1 MADEHRQWH
10 EGSWEGGGSEPRLE
24 GRARAPRD
32 SVGRL
37 LRQAREHHGH
47 DLPTVAQILRIRL
60 AYLEAIEAGRFDEL
74 PGATY
79 AVGFVR
85 SYANYLDLDEQEVVR
100 RFKEEVAGI
109 DNAQELHFP
118 KPVNEGKVPG
128 GAVLLVSL
136 VLIAAAYGG
145 WYYMTSHGRSV
156 SDLVPAVPDRLK
168 ELVGDEEPTSVA
180 EGEVEG
186 AGPELETPAT
196 GEARVATRAD
206 PAQPAAESEPGEGAG
221 PSAARPESAPSSE
234 TSPDAAVGA
243 SGGAAEPPSAE
254 TENAPS
260 GAGATATAEIE
271 TEAEAEADE
280 ALPAVP
286 RIEGED
292 EPAPAPA
299 TSQTVTRDRGDATE
313 AQAAPATEPVADTGR
328 AESPATVPEPSTDTD
343 PPTGATTAEA
353 GGASGTRAES
363 GEEGPPAIPEIDAPA
378 AASESGDEIVAGASS
393 PQVAVL
399 EQAERVFGGN
409 NADSRVLLRAL
420 QDSWVQ
426 VRGPGDSLLLTRVL
440 HPGDVYR
447 VPNETGLVLH
457 TGNAGGLE
465 VLVDGQSTGSL
476 GDNGEVRRNISLDPE
491 KLR

>member
-1 MADEHRQWH
+1 MADENRQWH
-10 EGSWEGGGSEPRLE
+10 EGSWEAGGEPRLAA
-24 GRARAPRD
+24 GGQAPRD
-32 SVGRL
+32 SVGRV
-37 LRQAREHHGH
+37 LRQAREHHGY

-60 AYLEAIEAGRFDEL
+60 AYLEAIERGRYDDL

-100 RFKEEVAGI
+100 RFKDEVAGI
-109 DNAQELHFP
+109 DSAQELHFP

-186 AGPELETPAT
+186 AGPELGAPTT
-196 GEARVATRAD
+196 GEAEVATRAAPSQPGAD
-206 PAQPAAESEPGEGAG
+206 PETGEGGGSLDAG
-221 PSAARPESAPSSE
+221 RESAASA
-234 TSPDAAVGA
+234 DAPLDARGDA
-243 SGGAAEPPSAE
+243 SGGAGEPRASA
-254 TENAPS
+254 TGDARS
-260 GAGATATAEIE
+260 GGAATGP
-271 TEAEAEADE
+271 TEAATETEADE

-299 TSQTVTRDRGDATE
+299 TSQAMTRDRGDATE
-313 AQAAPATEPVADTGR
+313 AQAAPVTEPAADTGGP
-328 AESPATVPEPSTDTD
+328 ESVATVPEPSTDTD
-343 PPTGATTAEA
+343 PPTGAGTAEA
-353 GGASGTRAES
+353 GGAGGTLAES
-363 GEEGPPAIPEIDAPA
+363 GEDGPPAIPEIDAPA
-378 AASESGDEIVAGASS
+378 AATESGDDIVAGASP

-409 NADSRVLLRAL
+409 NTDSRVLLRAL

-440 HPGDVYR
+440 HAGDVYR

-465 VLVDGQSTGSL
+465 VLVDGRSTGSL
-476 GDNGEVRRNISLDPE
+476 GDSGEVRRNISLDPE
-491 KLR
+491 SLR